1 VRGRVALLSF
11 TAPGDNGPCGTPATY
26 LARLNGKPIHL
37 PLGPPLH
44 AGAHV
49 ERQISLP
56 AGSRALTLAARDA
69 AGNTGPPAIVVVR

>member
-1 VRGRVALLSF
+1 
-11 TAPGDNGPCGTPATY
+11 
-26 LARLNGKPIHL
+26 
-37 PLGPPLH
+37 
-44 AGAHV
+44 V